1 MKLLQYIYYFFRSVF
16 YRGLF
21 KTIRMLRD
29 ERVYEKRLNIRTSR
43 IENPGQGGTD
53 NHHYQGAGYSVLFEA
68 LRALPEQVRQK
79 PFIDYGCG
87 KGRALFVAEQC
98 GFTQLLGVDIA
109 VELLKD
115 ASENLKTYRQK
126 NPQSRFEFILS
137 DATQYP
143 VPEDAAVFYFFNPF
157 GESIMKKVVDNI
169 VASAKTYPRDIYAVY
184 INPSYRG
191 PFLDAGFTVIQS
203 FGSLKYTEALTFHL
217 KPL

>member
-21 KTIRMLRD
+21 KTLSMLRD

-43 IENPGQGGTD
+43 IENPGQGD
-53 NHHYQGAGYSVLFEA
+53 KNNHHYQGAGYSVLFEA
-68 LRALPEQVRQK
+68 LRSLSEHTHQQ

-98 GFTQLLGVDIA
+98 GFTHLIGIDIA
-109 VELLKD
+109 VELLND
-115 ASENLKTYRQK
+115 ASANLKTYRLK

-137 DATQYP
+137 DATQYGIP
-143 VPEDAAVFYFFNPF
+143 ANAAVFYFFNPF
-157 GESIMKKVVDNI
+157 GESIMKKVVENI
-169 VASAKTYPRDIYAVY
+169 ISSAKSYPREIYVVY
-184 INPSYRG
+184 INPSYRE
-191 PFLDAGFTVIQS
+191 PFLNAGFTVIRS
-203 FGSLKYTEALTFHL
+203 VGSLKYTEALIFHL

>member
-21 KTIRMLRD
+21 KTIGMLRD
-29 ERVYEKRLNIRTSR
+29 ERVYEKRLHIRTSR

-53 NHHYQGAGYSVLFEA
+53 NHHYQGAGYSVLFQA
-68 LRALPEQVRQK
+68 LRTLPEHARQK

-98 GFTQLLGVDIA
+98 GFTHLLGIDIA

-115 ASENLKTYRQK
+115 ASENLKTYPQK

-137 DATQYP
+137 DATQYDIP
-143 VPEDAAVFYFFNPF
+143 GDAAVFYFFNPF
-157 GESIMKKVVDNI
+157 GENIMKKVIDNI
-169 VASAKTYPRDIYAVY
+169 LASAKSHPRDVYVVY
-184 INPSYRG
+184 INPVFREA
-191 PFLDAGFTVIQS
+191 FVEAGFTVIS
-203 FGSLKYTEALTFHL
+203 SVGSLKYTEALTFHL
-217 KPL
+217 KPF